1 MKRKVLFTLFVLL
14 IPGTLHAQSGTS
26 VGLGEAYTTLARG
39 SEAIFWNPANL
50 AFRSEGL
57 PSLSISLY
65 SLKLNFGQ
73 NSIDRNMYN
82 EFFTEKNKVLSS
94 DDVQRLLDN
103 IPDDGFRADFRS
115 DMSVFAIAWKNFGIS
130 FEGNAWMDIK
140 MPKDM
145 VEIPFTGIEQK
156 TYDFSPE
163 GNVEAVGKIN
173 FAYGRIVA
181 RDKKVELPL
190 NKSLNF
196 TEIALGGTFSHIKG
210 LGILKTESANLFTT
224 LSDDG
229 IVARGEIV
237 AHGTHLER
245 KLQDDG
251 DYETEFVD
259 DAGAAGS
266 GYGFNLAASGKLDNG
281 YIISFVLKNL
291 LNKVTWDQ
299 SAMEIRRTLDTGDPK
314 FIIGAGQLEDLD
326 SDSITTDEDIEIGSF
341 STTQPMD
348 IRFAVGRRA
357 GRFMYASEI
366 GRENEKFLFALGGG
380 VRWFLF
386 NLYGGYRYKSAHN
399 VNFGIGFGGNHFI
412 WDFGFGTRDGMTQ
425 GSNKGIIFASSMRFG
440 F

>member
-1 MKRKVLFTLFVLL
+1 MKRKVLITMFVLL
-14 IPGTLHAQSGTS
+14 IASTVRAQSGT
-26 VGLGEAYTTLARG
+26 GLGMGEAYTALSRG

-50 AFRSEGL
+50 AFRNEGL

-65 SLKLNFGQ
+65 SIKLNLGQ
-73 NSIDRNMYN
+73 NIIDRNMYD
-82 EFFTEKNKVLSS
+82 EFFTEENKILSS

-103 IPDDGFRADFRS
+103 IPDEGLKADFRT
-115 DMSVFAIAWKNFGIS
+115 DMSVLAIAWRNFGIS
-130 FEGNAWMDIK
+130 VEGNTWVDIK
-140 MPKDM
+140 MPKAL

-163 GNVEAVGKIN
+163 ANAEAIGKIN
-173 FAYGRIVA
+173 FSYGRIVA
-181 RDKKVELPL
+181 RNKKIELPM

-196 TEIALGGTFSHIKG
+196 TEIAVGGTFSYLQG

-251 DYETEFVD
+251 DYQTEFVE
-259 DAGAAGS
+259 DAGVAGS
-266 GYGFNLAASGKLDNG
+266 GYGISLAASGKLNKG
-281 YIISFVLKNL
+281 YMVSFVLKNL
-291 LNKVTWDQ
+291 LNKVTWNE

-341 STTQPMD
+341 TTSQPLD
-348 IRFAVGRRA
+348 LRFAVGRKA

-366 GRENEKFLFALGGG
+366 GRENEKFIFALGGG
-380 VRWFLF
+380 VRWAIF

-399 VNFGIGFGGNHFI
+399 INFGIGLGGNHFI
-412 WDFGFGTRDGMTQ
+412 WDFGFGTRDGITP
-425 GSNKGIIFASSMRFG
+425 GSNKGLVFASSLRFG